1 MAKPGAEDWDGRRSA
16 RGQLHDE
23 MLGASALAFVHVN
36 ELLVLFLAGL
46 AVAVGTRSST
56 GALLAKFRSG

>member
-1 MAKPGAEDWDGRRSA
+1 
-16 RGQLHDE
+16 